1 MSKLKMP
8 AKGQSTAMMAAL
20 QSEHAVDG
28 DGSLAAGE
36 NGSELYQD
44 VTPPRSSTTV
54 RQETV
59 SEDRPMAA
67 PSAPLLPSRQDRL
80 ATALERGAQDEI
92 IVVTV
97 RVSVSLNRYMD
108 DYVTRMN
115 RIDPKSRY
123 RKQDAVAEAF
133 AAFYADHPMP
143 PPPSDGGLE

>member
-28 DGSLAAGE
+28 GGPVAAGE
-36 NGSELYQD
+36 DDSELYQD
-44 VTPPRSSTTV
+44 VTPSRSNTAV
-54 RQETV
+54 RQETF
-59 SEDRPMAA
+59 SEDSQVSA
-67 PSAPLLPSRQDRL
+67 PSAPVPPSRQDRL
-80 ATALERGAQDEI
+80 ETALERGAQDQI
-92 IVVTV
+92 MVVTV
-97 RVSVSLNRYMD
+97 RVSASLNRYMD